1 MRLDRFCLVGKQRS
15 GHRVIVWRG
24 VFKLLFLSLLLGVPV
39 ATGIY
44 WLVVERWSPLAPLM
58 GAAASMVT
66 TLVALTI
73 NLFTP
78 RRYLPT
84 VGSPWKVPKI

>member
-24 VFKLLFLSLLLGVPV
+24 VCKLLFLSLLLGIP
-39 ATGIY
+39 AASAIY

-58 GAAASMVT
+58 GAAAGVVT
-66 TLVALTI
+66 TLAALLI

-84 VGSPWKVPKI
+84 VGSPWKGPKI